1 MKKFLFDENPNIG
14 ETEVGIGITRYR
26 LEMVKNNGCYLTV
39 YENDILKDQITFT
52 RQDLKALFML
62 LCTEK

>member
-1 MKKFLFDENPNIG
+1 MKKFLLDENPNLG
-14 ETEVGIGITRYR
+14 ETEVSIGTTTYR
-26 LEMVKNNGCYLTV
+26 LEMIKNNGCYLTV
-39 YENDILKDQITFT
+39 YENDVCKDQITFT